1 MSENEY
7 ESLKNENLNLNKLYK
22 NAMIKMKKM
31 QNEYETMCYNYLS
44 ENQQR
49 ENSIKNNFYK
59 YQQLLQKQYKKEEQN
74 YLEEIKQLKIEIN
87 EKNAIINTLQK
98 NNSLL
103 KDKLSKNELVYH
115 LKEKEYQKELL
126 NKDRLLMKSSDI
138 VKKNSKEVMEDIQ
151 KLKDELKYFQD
162 KIFYMNDNQNNT
174 NNTNNTTNINSN
186 RKTINSTSNLN
197 YYNSN
202 IDNNQ
207 LESNTSNCFCHCH
220 RNRNDLNKSFNSV
233 KCPNLKLSQFSNNPN
248 DISYEIYFLKNKI
261 NTLNNI
267 IKKKDEEILFWK
279 NLRKDLYLA
288 NNNENNK
295 DYKNVL
301 KTFKYEI
308 KKKNDLLSNLS
319 TSNSNKKNHRRS
331 NSQSF
336 SHILPFNKNIDLN
349 LVDSNVN
356 KPIVNDNVSSEEK
369 KK

>member
-7 ESLKNENLNLNKLYK
+7 ESLKKENLNLNKLYK

-31 QNEYETMCYNYLS
+31 QNEYETICYNYLS

-151 KLKDELKYFQD
+151 KLKEELKYFQN
-162 KIFYMNDNQNNT
+162 KIFYMNDDQ

-197 YYNSN
+197 YYNSD
-202 IDNNQ
+202 IDNCQ
-207 LESNTSNCFCHCH
+207 LESNISNCFCNCH
-220 RNRNDLNKSFNSV
+220 RNRNRNDLNKSFNSV

-248 DISYEIYFLKNKI
+248 DSSYEIYFLKNKI
-261 NTLNNI
+261 NTLNKI

-288 NNNENNK
+288 NNNEDNK

-336 SHILPFNKNIDLN
+336 SHILPLNKNMNLN

-356 KPIVNDNVSSEEK
+356 KHIINDNASSEK
-369 KK
+369 KKK

>member
-1 MSENEY
+1 MSDNQY
-7 ESLKNENLNLNKLYK
+7 DLLKMENLNLNKLYK

-31 QNEYETMCYNYLS
+31 QNEYEAICYNYLS

-59 YQQLLQKQYKKEEQN
+59 YQQLLQQQFKKEENN

-87 EKNAIINTLQK
+87 EKNEIINTLQK

-103 KDKLSKNELVYH
+103 KDKLSKNELIYH

-151 KLKDELKYFQD
+151 KLKDELKYFQN
-162 KIFYMNDNQNNT
+162 KIYYMNDDQND
-174 NNTNNTTNINSN
+174 TTNINNN
-186 RKTINSTSNLN
+186 RKTFNSYSNSNLN
-197 YYNSN
+197 YYSSD
-202 IDNNQ
+202 IDNCQ
-207 LESNTSNCFCHCH
+207 LESNTSNCFCNCH
-220 RNRNDLNKSFNSV
+220 RNKNDLNKSFNSL
-233 KCPNLKLSQFSNNPN
+233 KCPNLKLSQFSNNQK
-248 DISYEIYFLKNKI
+248 DSTYEIYFLKNKI
-261 NTLNNI
+261 NSLNNI

-301 KTFKYEI
+301 KTFKYEV
-308 KKKNDLLSNLS
+308 KKKNDLLSNLN

-331 NSQSF
+331 NSQSS
-336 SHILPFNKNIDLN
+336 SHILSFKKNMNLN
-349 LVDSNVN
+349 LVDSNSN